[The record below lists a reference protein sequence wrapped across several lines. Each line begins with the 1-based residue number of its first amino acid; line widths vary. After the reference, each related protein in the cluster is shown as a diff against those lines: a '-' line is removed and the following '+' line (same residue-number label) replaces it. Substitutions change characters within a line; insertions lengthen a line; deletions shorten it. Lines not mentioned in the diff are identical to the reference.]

1 MIAAIALNE
10 SAYLCTLDRK
20 FYALKDQG
28 LKLFLDDLYKSNV
41 NLLGSFNLSVL
52 LCLSMNSLNH
62 CFLTVVFSSGSFCI
76 GNSYQILRFYP
87 LCIE

>member
-41 NLLGSFNLSVL
+41 NLLGSINLSFL
-52 LCLSMNSLNH
+52 LC
-62 CFLTVVFSSGSFCI
+62 
-76 GNSYQILRFYP
+76 
-87 LCIE
+87 